1 MCMFVLLVS
10 GSFYDKM
17 KHFSEYGYIR
27 GSLGEMRFSTFH
39 DKIYASCYKEKS
51 VEIEE
56 AEVF

>member
-1 MCMFVLLVS
+1 MFVLLVS